1 MTSKCARKSK
11 LYTFD
16 EDIAICE
23 MASSPLGNR
32 LSGGERNRQLAA
44 TLKRTAEGISTR
56 IRALLGP
63 VPGGCS
69 PTRAATDN
77 GVRLFGAP
85 GNFTYTI
92 LDSTQPGSTLKHVR
106 SAPKS
111 ANTVVLTINGRSV
124 AGSTAEMWKLLN
136 AAL

>member
-44 TLKRTAEGISTR
+44 SLKRTAEGINTR
-56 IRALLGP
+56 IRVLRG
-63 VPGGCS
+63 
-69 PTRAATDN
+69 RASNPSATDN
-77 GVRLFGAP
+77 DVRLFGEP
-85 GNFTYTI
+85 GSFTYAI
-92 LDSTQPGSTLKHVR
+92 LNSTQPGSTLKRVQ

-124 AGSTAEMWKLLN
+124 AGSTVEMWKLLD
-136 AAL
+136 AAI

>member
-44 TLKRTAEGISTR
+44 SLKRTAEGISTR
-56 IRALLGP
+56 IRCLLGP

-77 GVRLFGAP
+77 GVRLLGEP

-92 LDSTQPGSTLKHVR
+92 LDSTLKHVR

-111 ANTVVLTINGRSV
+111 ANTVVLTINGRLV
-124 AGSTAEMWKLLN
+124 AGSTVEMWKLLD